1 MKGGEYWVIHG
12 VVRESKK
19 NTRLL
24 EVLSMP
30 MGHEIAWGPFFRRVP
45 MY

>member
-1 MKGGEYWVIHG
+1 MEGGEYWVMHG

-30 MGHEIAWGPFFRRVP
+30 MGQEIAWGPFFRRVP